1 MVSGFHPQRQGG
13 ESDLSPRPKA
23 AVTLEEVKRLASLSR
38 LTMTRPEEERLREE
52 LSSILEYF
60 RVVDGVAGTGET
72 NRTIEDTSA
81 LRPDEVGPSD
91 PDGVLRGVPRKKGRL
106 VRAPRVF

>member
-1 MVSGFHPQRQGG
+1 
-13 ESDLSPRPKA
+13 LSPRPKA
-23 AVTLEEVKRLASLSR
+23 AVTLEEVRRLASLSR

-60 RVVDGVAGTGET
+60 RTVDGVEGTG
-72 NRTIEDTSA
+72 NAVRLIQGTSD
-81 LRPDEVGPSD
+81 LRPDETRPSD
-91 PDGVLRGVPRKKGRL
+91 PEGVLRGVPRKKGRL